1 MIERATIADEVSV
14 DGSAANGSAHVGG
27 ALASVDVINTPLWV
41 DATNPGNPQGSEQG
55 TERATLDRLW
65 ARGSAFLGCPVAIL
79 GGAMSWVSERHLVS
93 AISNAGGFG
102 VIACG
107 SMTPA
112 LLEEEIAAT
121 QAMTSKPFGVNLI
134 TMHPQLEDLIR
145 VCLQAKVGHIVLAG
159 GIPPGNAV
167 KSVKDGGAKL
177 ICFAPALVLARRLV
191 RSGADAIVIEGS
203 EAGGH
208 IGPVSLTV
216 LAQEILPHLRE
227 VPVFVA
233 GGLGRGEAILAY
245 LEMGASGAQLGTR
258 FAASTESIAHP
269 NFKKAFIRAN
279 ARDALPSVQLDE
291 RFPVIPVRG
300 LVNEGTKTF
309 LRHQAETRDKFQS
322 GELDK
327 EAAQLAIEHF
337 WAGALRRA
345 VLDGDVEM
353 GSVMAGQS
361 VGMVTAEQAIAD
373 IIQELITQATAAL
386 AARRQG
392 E

>member
-1 MIERATIADEVSV
+1 MSSDPAMTDRAK
-14 DGSAANGSAHVGG
+14 
-27 ALASVDVINTPLWV
+27 
-41 DATNPGNPQGSEQG
+41 
-55 TERATLDRLW
+55 LDQLW
-65 ARGSAFLGCPVAIL
+65 ARGTAFLGCEMAIL
-79 GGAMSWVSERHLVS
+79 GGAMSWVSERNLVS

-107 SMTPA
+107 SMMPDMLA
-112 LLEEEIAAT
+112 AEIAAT
-121 QAMTSKPFGVNLI
+121 QALTSKPFGVNLI
-134 TMHPQLEDLIR
+134 TMHPRLDDLIR
-145 VCLQAKVGHIVLAG
+145 VCLEAKVGHIVLAG
-159 GIPPGNAV
+159 GIPPGTAV
-167 KSVKDGGAKL
+167 KAVKDSGAKL
-177 ICFAPALVLARRLV
+177 IAFAPALVLAKRLV

-216 LAQEILPHLRE
+216 LAQEILPHLRD

-233 GGLGRGEAILAY
+233 GGLGRGDAILAY

-258 FAASTESIAHP
+258 FAASKESIAHP

-279 ARDALPSVQLDE
+279 ARDALPSIQLDE

-309 LRHQAETRDKFQS
+309 LRHQAETRDKFQA
-322 GELDK
+322 GELTK
-327 EAAQLAIEHF
+327 ENAQLAIEHF

-345 VLDGDVEM
+345 VIDGDVEM

-361 VGMVTAEQAIAD
+361 VGMVTAEQSIAE
-373 IIQELITQATAAL
+373 ILEELAGQATAAL
-386 AARRQG
+386 ASRRQAA
-392 E
+392 

>member
-1 MIERATIADEVSV
+1 MPVSPERA
-14 DGSAANGSAHVGG
+14 H
-27 ALASVDVINTPLWV
+27 
-41 DATNPGNPQGSEQG
+41 
-55 TERATLDRLW
+55 LDRLW
-65 ARGSAFLGCPVAIL
+65 SRGTAFLGCPIAIL

-107 SMTPA
+107 AMGPE
-112 LLEEEIAAT
+112 LLEKEIAAT

-134 TMHPQLEDLIR
+134 TMHPQLDDLVR
-145 VCLQAKVGHIVLAG
+145 VCLAAKVGHVVLAG
-159 GIPPGNAV
+159 GIPPGTAV
-167 KSVKDGGAKL
+167 KAVKDGGVKL
-177 ICFAPALVLARRLV
+177 ICFAPALALAKRLV

-216 LAQEILPHLRE
+216 LAQEILPHLRD

-233 GGLGRGEAILAY
+233 GGLGRGDAILAY

-258 FAASTESIAHP
+258 FAAAKESIAHA
-269 NFKKAFIRAN
+269 NFKKAFIRAH

-300 LVNEGTKTF
+300 LVNAGTKLF

-327 EAAQLAIEHF
+327 EHAQLAIEHF

-345 VLDGDVEM
+345 VIDGDVDM

-361 VGMVTAEQAIAD
+361 VGMVTSEQSIDEILTELAGQAE
-373 IIQELITQATAAL
+373 AAL
-386 AARRQG
+386 AARAQAA
-392 E
+392 